1 MITVQGHGLPNHTA
15 SPTLSA
21 RGRNEVGIKWDTMNH
36 DDGDTIQELGQ
47 SGKRSSQIQG
57 HPSKNGANGSIG
69 LVNRRKRPREVVQS
83 STLNDSDAAAAA
95 DHVDKSTKNDAR
107 KSEDMPGRIRRLW
120 HRHDRSIGSSP
131 LASGALNVETDN
143 TNSARNPMFSS
154 PRPGEDKIDIQDK
167 NPIAERYR
175 PSKPDGPLGHD
186 TDPAQLINLA
196 LSLSESRR
204 RNFSSATYH
213 SGNDLGVNQRTVSGT
228 SQASGVGGR
237 SPRRH
242 LYQQQLKVE
251 GTSPRPNRRTI
262 STRVPSRI
270 SQGTQDQPTSPF
282 AGRSNDIDLIIDASD
297 ATLARVERAKEAF
310 ELKYEY
316 RRLLQHLPEVPFDHA
331 KLGPDKTDSKKP
343 ATYRKIYLGRHYNPL
358 QYVRNRKIRLRERR
372 PNNAEAEGWK
382 DLDRVRN
389 WVNTVIRDKEDDMS
403 PVDPSHLLPS
413 FSSADM
419 NGIHS
424 PVQES
429 KPPAS
434 KPPGRPPN
442 DWTFSPWDM
451 LADVYWSYQD
461 DNMRCIEGPS
471 GQKLFSTASAD
482 DHIRFSQDSNREP
495 RTSLQGSTATSLAN
509 GRKTKHATKLSEDVH
524 GQYATL
530 TTDTETTDQRR
541 RKRWRKGFAKSREPS
556 MSDESDWDEQIRS
569 RPKHQTERE
578 HLDNLILEK
587 QMADILATEGH
598 GHRQEY
604 QSEAD
609 NRITKDAHLPSSVDA
624 SPQSND
630 SLTSSP
636 SRPRP
641 HRLKTDI
648 PFLRKQFT
656 PPRASL
662 DDQVLIHGRKLSDDI
677 RSLNP
682 SSPSTAGYLPNITLN
697 SSPPASPNGM
707 AFSPPRPSTS
717 RLRSF
722 RHDRK
727 TEKLKSPVNEYDHA
741 KASQDSQETTERE
754 RLPAANDQG
763 SLSKT
768 ASYNDT
774 QIPRSSLDE
783 VNSVGHKRHLDI
795 SPSKQSLRDTN
806 ESDSRLRSFLK
817 GGKMAD
823 LVGSQVSRA
832 GDILRRKDRF
842 KVTSEVNSPLSTAGS
857 DIEDGSAFDST
868 SNNISRVTTNTDGL
882 GGLSRIST
890 RSERPKYHMDNLPS
904 FKSPSERRET
914 SPKSPKASPDRDPI
928 RVQQQLRKQQGR
940 SSRFDR
946 LAPPKIDMRSV
957 SPSPSPPS
965 SRRRKPAPDRDQSR
979 ESSSRSRSRLSSH
992 TQLND
997 MLGIPGQVGTV
1008 TKLPPPTGLSNLD
1021 PNAHPTSPKSSLEG
1035 KRHWSIADR
1044 PVSADTEVTR
1054 REIARVRTLLLT
1066 SGIKANEITRRV
1078 NEVPSDPPKLLTR
1091 ISDMIDTR
1099 PLPSVPKA
1107 QEHVTAV
1114 RLLLASIDLNNR
1126 ALHDA
1131 ETHFTGVTVKDIGA
1145 RISDVDEHINITL
1158 TPQVRCLA
1166 DEADEFSADLASTDT
1181 LTVKQLNDN
1190 IDLVLRQRRR
1200 RSRWMTRGGWAML
1213 EWVVLGT
1220 MWMVWFVVVIVR
1232 LLKGC
1237 GRGAMAMVRWLFL
1250 L

>member
-1 MITVQGHGLPNHTA
+1 
-15 SPTLSA
+15 
-21 RGRNEVGIKWDTMNH
+21 MNH
-36 DDGDTIQELGQ
+36 DDGDTIQVLGH
-47 SGKRSSQIQG
+47 SGKPSSQIKG
-57 HPSKNGANGSIG
+57 HSSKDGANGSIG
-69 LVNRRKRPREVVQS
+69 LVNGRRRPRDVVQS
-83 STLNDSDAAAAA
+83 STLNESDAAVAA
-95 DHVDKSTKNDAR
+95 DQVGKSNRNDAH
-107 KSEDMPGRIRRLW
+107 KSGDMSGRIRRLW
-120 HRHDRSIGSSP
+120 HRRDRSIGSSP
-131 LASGALNVETDN
+131 LASGALNAETAT
-143 TNSARNPMFSS
+143 TNSARNPTSS
-154 PRPGEDKIDIQDK
+154 SARPNEDKIDIKDR
-167 NPIAERYR
+167 NPVAEGER
-175 PSKPDGPLGHD
+175 PSTRDGPLGYD
-186 TDPAQLINLA
+186 TDPSQIINLA

-213 SGNDLGVNQRTVSGT
+213 SGKDLGFNQRIASGT
-228 SQASGVGGR
+228 SQASGISGR
-237 SPRRH
+237 TPRRH
-242 LYQQQLKVE
+242 LHQQQLRVE
-251 GTSPRPNRRTI
+251 GTSPQPNHRTI
-262 STRVPSRI
+262 STRIPSRV

-282 AGRSNDIDLIIDASD
+282 TGRVNDFNLIVDTSD

-310 ELKYEY
+310 ELRYEY
-316 RRLLQHLPEVPFDHA
+316 RRLLRHLPEVPFDHA
-331 KLGPDKTDSKKP
+331 KLGPDKRDSKKAAASP
-343 ATYRKIYLGRHYNPL
+343 NLIFGRHYNPL
-358 QYVRNRKIRLRERR
+358 QYVRNRKVRLRERR
-372 PNNAEAEGWK
+372 PNNAEADGWK
-382 DLDRVRN
+382 DLERVRN
-389 WVNTVIRDKEDDMS
+389 WVDTVIRDKEDDIS

-413 FSSADM
+413 FNAADAD
-419 NGIHS
+419 GIHS
-424 PVQES
+424 PDQES
-429 KPPAS
+429 KPIPA

-461 DNMRCIEGPS
+461 VNLRCIEGPS
-471 GQKLFSTASAD
+471 GQKLYSTANID
-482 DHIRFSQDSNREP
+482 VPTRFSQDSNREP
-495 RTSLQGSTATSLAN
+495 RTSLQGSTATRPAN
-509 GRKTKHATKLSEDVH
+509 GRKTKHATKLSEDIH
-524 GQYATL
+524 GRYGTV

-541 RKRWRKGFAKSREPS
+541 RKKWRKGFAKSREPS

-587 QMADILATEGH
+587 QMADILATEGPD
-598 GHRQEY
+598 HRQEQ
-604 QSEAD
+604 QSPTD
-609 NRITKDAHLPSSVDA
+609 DKITKDEHLPSSVDA

-707 AFSPPRPSTS
+707 PTSPPRPSTS

-727 TEKLKSPVNEYDHA
+727 SDKLKSPVKEHDHA
-741 KASQDSQETTERE
+741 KASQDSQENTE
-754 RLPAANDQG
+754 RLPSVNDR
-763 SLSKT
+763 SFLSKT
-768 ASYNDT
+768 ASYNNS

-783 VNSVGHKRHLDI
+783 VNSADHNRYLDI

-806 ESDSRLRSFLK
+806 ESDSRLRNFLK

-857 DIEDGSAFDST
+857 DIEDMSAFDST
-868 SNNISRVTTNTDGL
+868 SNDISRVTTNTDGL
-882 GGLSRIST
+882 GGLSRMST

-965 SRRRKPAPDRDQSR
+965 SRRRNPARDRDRSR

-1021 PNAHPTSPKSSLEG
+1021 PNAHPTSPKASLED
-1035 KRHWSIADR
+1035 KRHWSITDC

-1078 NEVPSDPPKLLTR
+1078 NEMPSEPPKLLTR

-1099 PLPSVPKA
+1099 PLPSVPRT
-1107 QEHVTAV
+1107 QEHVTAA
-1114 RLLLASIDLNNR
+1114 RLLLAAIDANNR

-1131 ETHFTGVTVKDIGA
+1131 ETHFTGVTVKDIGD
-1145 RISDVDEHINITL
+1145 RISDVDERINITL

-1166 DEADEFSADLASTDT
+1166 DEADEFSAALASTDT
-1181 LTVKQLNDN
+1181 LAVKQLNDN
-1190 IDLVLRQRRR
+1190 IDLVLRWRRR

-1220 MWMVWFVVVIVR
+1220 MWMVWFVVVLVR

-1237 GRGAMAMVRWLFL
+1237 GRGAMAVVRWLFL